1 MADVHCDDE
10 NGLLFKTADPIFAS
24 DDSFRVVL
32 WNKGAEAFLGFTS
45 GEVLGKPCHDLIG
58 CRNGSGKLLC
68 HGNCMEILKARQ
80 DLVPTF
86 DHEIRKKSG
95 EKIWVNVTTIL
106 APSMLPGL
114 SVLVHLLHDL
124 TRQKEIERLL
134 QQMASSA
141 AKLSLPSAANCEIP
155 APAARLT
162 FPRPVITVREREVIR
177 LLAQGASTEAVAER
191 LSISIRTAR
200 NHIQN
205 ILEKLKVHSR
215 LEAVAYASLNGLL

>member
-24 DDSFRVVL
+24 DDSFRIVL
-32 WNKGAEAFLGFTS
+32 WNKGVEALLGFTS
-45 GEVLGKPCHDLIG
+45 GEVLGKHCHDLIG

-80 DLVPTF
+80 ELVPTF
-86 DHEIRKKSG
+86 DHEIRKKTG

-106 APSMLPGL
+106 APSKVSGL
-114 SVLVHLLHDL
+114 AVLVHLLHDL

-134 QQMASSA
+134 HQMVTSA
-141 AKLSLPSAANCEIP
+141 ARLSLPPVEPP
-155 APAARLT
+155 APAA
-162 FPRPVITVREREVIR
+162 PPASSRPIISGREREVIK
-177 LLAQGASTEAVAER
+177 LLAQGASTEAIAER
-191 LSISIRTAR
+191 LCISQRTAR

-205 ILEKLKVHSR
+205 ILDKLQVHSR